1 MEEKDEFYCQV
12 LYPITIT
19 KQSLVLVN
27 DLTWEEFQGLTEDS
41 KREAILTLADD
52 YLKGGS
58 VKPLIIECIDEEL
71 ND

>member
-1 MEEKDEFYCQV
+1 MEQKDEFYCQV

-19 KQSLVLVN
+19 KESLTFGN

-52 YLKGGS
+52 YLEGGS

>member
-19 KQSLVLVN
+19 KQSLALIN
-27 DLTWEEFQGLTEDS
+27 DLTWKEFQELTESS

-52 YLKGGS
+52 YLKVGS
-58 VKPLIIECIDEEL
+58 VRPLIIECIDEEL